1 MKSDIVPKSI
11 LKSVDNR
18 LAIVHRPDARV
29 KKERHV
35 TFHHD
40 LENRV
45 HEEPPV
51 PETNQLARARQMSR
65 VFKGE
70 ILFKEAQKIEAET
83 FDYEGLKEAFD
94 IYYEASELDNLDA
107 MFRMGQILEEGLLF
121 KRSLKNLDIA
131 LGYFKELR
139 FALEH
144 PKHDEVMDY
153 IQSIYLSMADMYENG
168 LENTEQ
174 DLDKALEC
182 YDMVPY
188 RTEHVRQKII
198 MLSEAL
204 AGQILAQNKLDLPDL
219 EKALKLLVDVSH
231 MRPNDMALKDRIKDL
246 KFNIGHECYKGI
258 NGKQK
263 LMDSYKYLDDL
274 YAEDPDYRELR
285 ELLELVLKQGILPDG
300 YKTEDSDDCLKVFA
314 AVKYFLQ
321 FVFKKGDFQEINHDQ
336 FMRGLIMNSVKTLLD
351 ARPKG
356 TVEVEHKAREL
367 WGFILESYFG

>member
-1 MKSDIVPKSI
+1 MKSDIVPISI

-18 LAIVHRPDARV
+18 LAVMNSPDAKR
-29 KKERHV
+29 KERHV
-35 TFHHD
+35 TFHHE

-45 HEEPPV
+45 YEEQSV
-51 PETNQLARARQMSR
+51 PETNQLARARKMSTA
-65 VFKGE
+65 FKGV

-83 FDYEGLKEAFD
+83 FDYAELRRAFD
-94 IYYEASELDNLDA
+94 IYHEASELENLDA
-107 MFRMGQILEEGLLF
+107 IFRVGQILEEGLLF

-131 LGYFKELR
+131 LEYFTVLR
-139 FALEH
+139 FELEH
-144 PKHDEVMDY
+144 PKHDEAMDY
-153 IQSIYLSMADMYENG
+153 IQCIYKSMAEIHERGEGETGPDFR
-168 LENTEQ
+168 
-174 DLDKALEC
+174 KALEC

-258 NGKQK
+258 NGKQR
-263 LMDSYKYLDDL
+263 LMDAYKYLDDL
-274 YAEDPDYRELR
+274 YAEDPDYPELC

-300 YKTEDSDDCLKVFA
+300 YETKDSDDCLKVFA

-321 FVFKKGDFQEINHDQ
+321 FVFKKSDFQEINHDQ